1 MSATILLHL
10 SDAPLKEKLEGF
22 LDGGKYTLLPPLQ
35 TPPGGPDAAT
45 AAEILASRPD
55 VVVLDYIAEDA
66 WSVKVL
72 QEVTDERR
80 ATGFIFADAAGGTDL
95 ENLTMAFNEGAA
107 AFVRPDVQKA
117 AFLNMIAR
125 ICEGPARIRHSR
137 DGYRQLEEDLQST
150 GQALSKAKTL
160 LAAAQKLVGYLLA
173 TPVNAQPRRA
183 LVLSDSSYQ
192 REMLKKLMEDFN
204 FQVLTASG
212 VDEAVNLALAE
223 KPRIIISDY
232 ALEDGRTGVDFCQEM
247 KFNRKFQPLY
257 FVVCTAGL
265 DKLPAIMAP
274 GNGVDDCILKPSSDS
289 STAEF
294 ISRVALGLIF

>member
-1 MSATILLHL
+1 MTATILLHV

-22 LDGGKYTLLPPLQ
+22 LAGGKYTVLPPLELR
-35 TPPGGPDAAT
+35 PGDSDSDT
-45 AAEILASRPD
+45 AAAILALRPD
-55 VVVLDYIAEDA
+55 VVVLDYVAEDA

-80 ATGFIFADAAGGTDL
+80 ATGVIFADVGGTDL

-117 AFLNMIAR
+117 AFINMIAR
-125 ICEGPARIRHSR
+125 ICGGPARIRYSR
-137 DGYRQLEEDLQST
+137 EGDRRLEEEFQAA
-150 GQALSKAKTL
+150 GQALSKAKVL
-160 LAAAQKLVGYLLA
+160 LAGAQKLINYLLT
-173 TPVNAQPRRA
+173 TPVNSQPRKV

-192 REMLKKLMEDFN
+192 REMLKKLLEDYN
-204 FQVLTASG
+204 FMVVTASG
-212 VDEAVNLALAE
+212 VDEAVSLALAE

-247 KFNRKFQPLY
+247 KFNRKFLPMY

-265 DKLPAIMAP
+265 DKLPVIMAP
-274 GNGVDDCILKPSSDS
+274 GNGVDDCILKPSTDS
-289 STAEF
+289 SSAEF
-294 ISRVALGLIF
+294 ISRVALGLIL

>member
-1 MSATILLHL
+1 MTATILLHL
-10 SDAPLKEKLEGF
+10 SDAALKEKLEGF
-22 LDGGKYTLLPPLQ
+22 LTGGKYTVLPDIR
-35 TPPGGPDAAT
+35 TPPGGSDT
-45 AAEILASRPD
+45 ETSGEILAARPD

-80 ATGFIFADAAGGTDL
+80 ATGFIFTDTGGTDL

-107 AFVRPDVQKA
+107 AFLRPDVQKT

-137 DGYRQLEEDLQST
+137 GGDRQLEEELQAT
-150 GQALSKAKTL
+150 GQNLARTKVL
-160 LAAAQKLVGYLLA
+160 LAGAQKLVNYLLT
-173 TPVNAQPRRA
+173 TPLNSQPRKV

-192 REMLKKLMEDFN
+192 REMLKKLLEDSN
-204 FQVLTASG
+204 FSVVTASG
-212 VDEAVNLALAE
+212 VDEAVNLTLAE

-232 ALEDGRTGVDFCQEM
+232 DLEDGRTGVDFCQEM
-247 KFNRKFQPLY
+247 KFNRKFLPLY

-265 DKLPAIMAP
+265 DKYPIIMAP
-274 GNGVDDCILKPSSDS
+274 GNGVDDCILKPSTDS

-294 ISRVALGLIF
+294 ISRVALGLIL